1 VSDDY
6 LLSAQEFAT
15 KAAAE
20 AHHDLDTAQVYA
32 MVAIANALT
41 SLAWTADLKEPHWT
55 ADLKDTSS

>member
-41 SLAWTADLKEPHWT
+41 SLAWTG
-55 ADLKDTSS
+55 DLKDRSS